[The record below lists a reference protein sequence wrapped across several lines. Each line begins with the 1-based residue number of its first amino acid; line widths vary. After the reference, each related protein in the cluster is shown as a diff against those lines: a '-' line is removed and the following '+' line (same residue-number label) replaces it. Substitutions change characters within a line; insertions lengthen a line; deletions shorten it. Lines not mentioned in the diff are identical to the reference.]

1 MKTRHFIKAILAS
14 LVFVLSNGS
23 GLFAQIAEYRIENPE
38 LLAERPIRIKTEWDF
53 FWKKNIHYQDTDIK
67 PDLRVTA
74 PSEWNKYKLDYDDAS
89 IVTTG
94 KGSGTYRLKLTNL
107 KPFTNYAFP
116 VYEFAYTAFTISVNG
131 REIFRS
137 GRPSVKWEN
146 TNPEQFFDK
155 AVFTSDE
162 KGCAVIC
169 VFVSNE
175 FYRKGGLRGDFFLSE
190 EPAYIQNYMTE
201 LCLYGI
207 FVGLLLM
214 IALYCLLTAL
224 MKKDRTNLFLGVLV
238 IGIISRI
245 VGDIFPLLKEIFPLL
260 PFTVM
265 IRIEYFSLF
274 CIPAMHTFYFDSLN
288 KKIFGRHGAKILA
301 APALVLFILDCVLPA
316 YYVNR
321 IVPVLQIYMFAL
333 AIIDTLL
340 CIIRFIKDRDF
351 ISGTAILSFVFLGIG
366 AISVVLSIQ
375 RLAVWNSGRILT
387 IALVIY
393 ALCQIALLA
402 YIQNRNYMKV
412 IELNDHLVTTNKAY
426 FRFVPKEFLRLLSK
440 KDITEVS
447 LGEYKIAK
455 MAILS
460 ADIRN
465 FTSTSE
471 KLSPKQ
477 VFDMLNSYL
486 GKIAPLIRKYDG
498 LIEKYLGDGI
508 IAIFPK
514 SAVSAF
520 NCALE
525 MQEQMIAL
533 RSEFEKAGMPL
544 IKIGIGIHY
553 GDIVIGT
560 GGDNKRMTEISLS
573 EDIDLAAKT
582 EAATKLYN
590 RKILVTLPAL
600 RQASTE
606 VRQQGQKFSFYGE
619 KIDLSPDLSTDHTQ
633 LLSTLAAKSSQL
645 YALYNDRVEKTL

>member
-137 GRPSVKWEN
+137 GRPSVKWEK

-245 VGDIFPLLKEIFPLL
+245 VGDIFPLLKELFPLL

-301 APALVLFILDCVLPA
+301 APAMVLFILDCVLPA

-412 IELNDHLVTTNKAY
+412 IELNDHLVITNKAY
-426 FRFVPKEFLRLLSK
+426 FRFVPKEFLGLLSK
-440 KDITEVS
+440 KNITEVS

-508 IAIFPK
+508 IAIFPN

-600 RQASTE
+600 RQASNE
-606 VRQQGQKFSFYGE
+606 VRHQGQKFSFYGE

-633 LLSTLAAKSSQL
+633 LLSTLAAKSPQL
-645 YALYNDRVEKTL
+645 YALYNDRVEKSL

>member
-245 VGDIFPLLKEIFPLL
+245 VGDIFPLLKELFPLL

>member
-245 VGDIFPLLKEIFPLL
+245 VGDIFPLLKELFPLL

-412 IELNDHLVTTNKAY
+412 IELNEHLVMTNKAY

>member
-288 KKIFGRHGAKILA
+288 KKIFGRHGAKIIA

-321 IVPVLQIYMFAL
+321 MVPAFQVYMFAL
-333 AIIDTLL
+333 AGIDTLL
-340 CIIRFIKDRDF
+340 CIIRFIKDKDV

-387 IALVIY
+387 VALVIY

-412 IELNDHLVTTNKAY
+412 VELNEHLGITNKAY

-465 FTSTSE
+465 FTATSE
-471 KLSPKQ
+471 KLTPKQ

-508 IAIFPK
+508 IAICPQ

-520 NCALE
+520 NCAIA
-525 MQEQMIAL
+525 MQEQMTIL
-533 RSEFEKAGMPL
+533 RSEFEKEGMPL

-573 EDIDLAAKT
+573 DDIDIAVKT

-590 RKILVTLPAL
+590 RNILVTLPAL
-600 RQASTE
+600 RRASSE

-619 KIDLSPDLSTDHTQ
+619 KIELVPDTTSDQAPLLTALATKSP
-633 LLSTLAAKSSQL
+633 QL

>member
-1 MKTRHFIKAILAS
+1 MKARHFIKAILAS

-190 EPAYIQNYMTE
+190 EPAYIQNYITE

-486 GKIAPLIRKYDG
+486 GKSAPLIRKYDG

-633 LLSTLAAKSSQL
+633 LLSTLAAKSPQL